1 MPIDFSALNLDNSDF
16 TLPERVEGRVL
27 NKDADFT
34 AYQAA
39 GSSDT
44 KAGVI
49 QKIKES
55 LSTSMELAGATDYHL
70 HLTASDSNKAG
81 RYKMATVQPYQEKRQ
96 GVEKPELLDFAK
108 SYMAKNMKCTLWSD
122 READDGLAK
131 MQTDYIAD
139 GKRNLIVLDSA
150 DKDLRMVQ
158 GLHLCP
164 ETAKIVD
171 VKGYGACWYDSA
183 KGKVLGWG
191 TSFFWHQVLMGDYA
205 DSIPGLPAYG
215 EELSVKYWPTK
226 DITELKR
233 RLKWNT
239 MPSGKEL
246 TAKQRDA
253 AEHKLHLL
261 IQKVKQKPSGA
272 KAAFDYLSR
281 CTNDAEAY
289 KQVCL
294 AYQSYYGSTS
304 FAHTSYDGKEM
315 QRSCYHM
322 LYEQAYLLWMQ
333 RNDNWTDV
341 MDFINELGEC
351 NE

>member
-1 MPIDFSALNLDNSDF
+1 
-16 TLPERVEGRVL
+16 
-27 NKDADFT
+27 
-34 AYQAA
+34 
-39 GSSDT
+39 
-44 KAGVI
+44 
-49 QKIKES
+49 
-55 LSTSMELAGATDYHL
+55 
-70 HLTASDSNKAG
+70 
-81 RYKMATVQPYQEKRQ
+81 
-96 GVEKPELLDFAK
+96 
-108 SYMAKNMKCTLWSD
+108 
-122 READDGLAK
+122 
-131 MQTDYIAD
+131 
-139 GKRNLIVLDSA
+139 
-150 DKDLRMVQ
+150 
-158 GLHLCP
+158 
-164 ETAKIVD
+164 
-171 VKGYGACWYDSA
+171 
-183 KGKVLGWG
+183 
-191 TSFFWHQVLMGDYA
+191 
-205 DSIPGLPAYG
+205 
-215 EELSVKYWPTK
+215 
-226 DITELKR
+226 
-233 RLKWNT
+233 